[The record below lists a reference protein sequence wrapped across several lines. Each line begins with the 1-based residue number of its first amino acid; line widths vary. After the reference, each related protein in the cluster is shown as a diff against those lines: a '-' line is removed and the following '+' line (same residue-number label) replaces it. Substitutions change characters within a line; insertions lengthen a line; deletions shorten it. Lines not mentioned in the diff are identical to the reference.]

1 MKNIKQNHMIP
12 AEREIVFAALTN
24 PLTIEVWSGYTAEFE
39 AVEGTEFSLWEGDI
53 VGKNLE
59 IVPGELIKQQWY
71 FDGQDE
77 DSIVTIK
84 LKDAGNQTSI
94 ELLHINI
101 PDEAFDDMKEGWN
114 KYYFGALKKYF
125 K

>member
-1 MKNIKQNHMIP
+1 MKNIKQNHTIP

-24 PLTIEVWSGYTAEFE
+24 PLTIEIWSGYDAEFHP
-39 AVEGTEFSLWEGDI
+39 VEGTEFSLWEGDI

-94 ELLHINI
+94 EILHVNI

>member
-1 MKNIKQNHMIP
+1 MKNIKQNHRIP
-12 AEREIVFAALTN
+12 AEREIVYAALTN
-24 PLTIEVWSGYTAEFE
+24 PLTIELWSGFRAEFITE
-39 AVEGTEFSLWEGDI
+39 EGTEFSLWDGDI
-53 VGKNLE
+53 VGRNLKIE
-59 IVPGELIKQQWY
+59 PCKLIQQHWY

-77 DSIVTIK
+77 DSIVTIQLADEGK
-84 LKDAGNQTSI
+84 NTLIT
-94 ELLHINI
+94 LLHTNI

>member
-1 MKNIKQNHMIP
+1 MKNIKQNHKIT
-12 AEREIVFAALTN
+12 AEREIVYAALTN
-24 PLTIEVWSGYTAEFE
+24 QVTIELWSGFE
-39 AVEGTEFSLWEGDI
+39 ASFQPLADTEFSLWDGDI
-53 VGKNLE
+53 VGKNIE
-59 IVPGELIKQQWY
+59 IIPGELIKQQWY

-77 DSIVTIK
+77 ESIVTIK
-84 LKDAGNQTSI
+84 LKDAGKNTDI

-125 K
+125 G